1 MLLEMMASLYLNEC
15 PLLQSG
21 VDPFILFEVGEEET
35 MSCFQVLTLQE
46 QYGDCL
52 EQQVPLDPSIIT
64 YDELRYL
71 KVLHFGYDGLF
82 HVGELIVNVKVADE
96 VLDIF
101 KQLYLMRYPIE
112 KLRVMSCYGGSDELS
127 MEDTNSSSFNFRHVT
142 DGGKLSNHAYGLAID
157 LNPKVNPYV
166 KNDLVLP
173 TNGLAYVN
181 RDQHVLGI
189 IKKNDAVYQLFTSH
203 GWTWGGDWTRLK
215 DYQHF
220 EKKYEKGAISFRDSP
235 FYLRLNNTLSLVI
248 CDVVF
253 HVLGSFLS

>member
-127 MEDTNSSSFNFRHVT
+127 MEDNNSSAFNFRHVT

-189 IKKNDAVYQLFTSH
+189 IKKNDAVYQLFTSQ
-203 GWTWGGDWTRLK
+203 GWTWGGDWTSLK

-220 EKKYEKGAISFRDSP
+220 EKKY
-235 FYLRLNNTLSLVI
+235 
-248 CDVVF
+248 
-253 HVLGSFLS
+253 

>member
-1 MLLEMMASLYLNEC
+1 MMLEMMASLYLNEC

-112 KLRVMSCYGGSDELS
+112 KLHVMSCYGGSDELS
-127 MEDTNSSSFNFRHVT
+127 MEDNNSSAFNFRYVT

-203 GWTWGGDWTRLK
+203 GWTWGGDWTSLK

-220 EKKYEKGAISFRDSP
+220 EKKY
-235 FYLRLNNTLSLVI
+235 
-248 CDVVF
+248 
-253 HVLGSFLS
+253 